1 MSLLLLSQKHAP
13 WSLWEGHKMYEP
25 TVCYSRASSLE
36 QRLDVQTEAL
46 LDQAKRRGLNVV
58 AVLTEKASGGNTD
71 RAEYQKMMRMVECG
85 ECKCI
90 AVHKI
95 DRISRSLAD
104 FVGML
109 KFLNEHGVRFIS
121 FSDNIDSGDQSPQ
134 SKLLMNVMMSFA
146 DFERSLI
153 LSRTA
158 LGREAA
164 KKRGVRFGRPVQF
177 NRNLIYDL
185 RDQGMSLQA
194 IAKRIGAS
202 KGAVS
207 KVLKQRASTKSDK
220 NIEII
225 DAGESD
231 DDSK

>member
-1 MSLLLLSQKHAP
+1 MD
-13 WSLWEGHKMYEP
+13 
-25 TVCYSRASSLE
+25 

-46 LDQAKRRGLNVV
+46 VSQAKIRGLSVI

-71 RAEYQKMMRMVECG
+71 RAEYQRMMAMVERG

-90 AVHKI
+90 AVYKI
-95 DRISRSLAD
+95 DRISRSLGD

-109 KFLNEHGVRFIS
+109 KFLNEHGVRFVS

-153 LSRTA
+153 LSRTSEGRIAA
-158 LGREAA
+158 L
-164 KKRGVRFGRPVQF
+164 KRGVKFGRPVQF

-185 RDQGMSLQA
+185 RDQGLSLQA

-207 KVLKQRASTKSDK
+207 KVLKQRAVNKSDE
-220 NIEII
+220 NLEITNT
-225 DAGESD
+225 G
-231 DDSK
+231 DSSNVSE

>member
-1 MSLLLLSQKHAP
+1 
-13 WSLWEGHKMYEP
+13 
-25 TVCYSRASSLE
+25 
-36 QRLDVQTEAL
+36 
-46 LDQAKRRGLNVV
+46 
-58 AVLTEKASGGNTD
+58 
-71 RAEYQKMMRMVECG
+71 MMRMVECG